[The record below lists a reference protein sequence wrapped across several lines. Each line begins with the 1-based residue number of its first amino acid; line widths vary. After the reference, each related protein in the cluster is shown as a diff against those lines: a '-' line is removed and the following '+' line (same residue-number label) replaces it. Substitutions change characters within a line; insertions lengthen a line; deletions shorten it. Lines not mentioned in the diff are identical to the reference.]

1 MIPRVLD
8 LQLVGAGRQRRGE
21 GERGPFELLVVG
33 AFADLDRARLGG
45 HPGGPDGDLG
55 AVEHDGVD
63 LFDDPDRDRDTP
75 IESEGLEI
83 WLERQFI
90 GRRYDQ
96 ARQAI
101 GVVGQVP
108 SLDSRT
114 DLEMLPSQNRPS
126 TPNPENRRVSFTLP
140 FMSDRSTIL
149 VAVNGP
155 DGPGISAGL
164 MQVLADSG
172 AEIYDVE
179 QIVVRGRLTLNVLIG
194 VAGEK
199 STIGE
204 LLFYGW
210 QRGLHIEFEV
220 VDDAPTPTKA
230 MSAVT
235 VIGMRIGPEEFGAVA
250 SAIAAGNGNI
260 ERIFRLSR
268 YPGGLL

>member
-1 MIPRVLD
+1 
-8 LQLVGAGRQRRGE
+8 
-21 GERGPFELLVVG
+21 
-33 AFADLDRARLGG
+33 
-45 HPGGPDGDLG
+45 
-55 AVEHDGVD
+55 
-63 LFDDPDRDRDTP
+63 
-75 IESEGLEI
+75 
-83 WLERQFI
+83 
-90 GRRYDQ
+90 
-96 ARQAI
+96 
-101 GVVGQVP
+101 
-108 SLDSRT
+108 
-114 DLEMLPSQNRPS
+114 MLPTENRPS
-126 TPNPENRRVSFTLP
+126 TRILRIAHAGFTLT
-140 FMSDRSTIL
+140 SVVERSTIL

-204 LLFYGW
+204 LLFFGW

-250 SAIAAGNGNI
+250 AAIAAG
-260 ERIFRLSR
+260 ERKHRAHLPALQI
-268 YPGGLL
+268 PGGLL